1 MHEQTRVYSVSE
13 ITSVIKTLLEESLP
27 TVWIE
32 GEISNIKFHSSG
44 HIYFTL
50 KDSGAQIPVVMW
62 RSRTLSLA
70 FQPEDGM
77 KVQVLGNIRVYE
89 KGGRYQLDALMI
101 QPFGQGQLQMEFE
114 RLKQKLQAEGLFD
127 AEHKKPLPSYPH
139 TIGVVT
145 SPTGAA
151 IRDIVNVLK
160 RRAPHVQIIL
170 RPTLVQGENAARDIV
185 NAIREFNNYGK
196 VDLLIV
202 GRGGGSLE
210 DLWPFNE
217 EAVVR
222 AIYNSDLPIISAVGH
237 EVDFTIADFVA
248 DLRAPTPSAAA
259 ELAVPDYVQ
268 LKQQILQWR
277 QRMAQLLKTR
287 IFHARNRVQDLARS
301 YGLKRPEDLI
311 HQYAVQVDEL
321 DAALSRFLK
330 LKINKHNELIK
341 QLHLRLNNL
350 NPQKVL
356 ERGYSI
362 SYINGR
368 IVRDVSRIKARDEL
382 ETRLANGRVLSTVKQ
397 VQKEEQARD
406 N

>member
-1 MHEQTRVYSVSE
+1 MSEQTRVYSVSE
-13 ITSVIKTLLEESLP
+13 ITSIIKALLEENLP

-50 KDSGAQIPVVMW
+50 KDAGAQISVVMW
-62 RSRTLSLA
+62 RSRTLSLT

-89 KGGRYQLDALMI
+89 RGGRYQLDALMI

-127 AEHKKPLPSYPH
+127 PEHKKSLPPYPEVV
-139 TIGVVT
+139 GVIT
-145 SPTGAA
+145 SPTGAT
-151 IRDIVNVLK
+151 IRDIVNVLR
-160 RRAPHVQIIL
+160 RRAPHVRIIL
-170 RPTLVQGENAARDIV
+170 RPTLVQGEQAARDIV
-185 NAIREFNNYGK
+185 QAIREFNAYKK
-196 VDLLIV
+196 VDVLIV

-217 EAVVR
+217 EQVAR
-222 AIYNSDLPIISAVGH
+222 AIFESDLPIISAVGH
-237 EVDFTIADFVA
+237 EIDFTIADFVA

-268 LKQQILQWR
+268 LKQQLLQWQ
-277 QRMAQLLKTR
+277 QRMINLLKTR
-287 IFHARNRVQDLARS
+287 IGHAKNRVQDLARS
-301 YGLKRPEDLI
+301 YGLKRPEDMI
-311 HQYAVQVDEL
+311 HQYMMQVDEL
-321 DAALSRFLK
+321 DAK
-330 LKINKHNELIK
+330 LNRAVSLRINTYFELVK
-341 QLHLRLNNL
+341 QLSFRINNL
-350 NPQKVL
+350 DPKKVL

-362 SYINGR
+362 SYINGK
-368 IVRDVSRIKARDEL
+368 IIRDISQVKEKDAM
-382 ETRLANGRVLSTVKQ
+382 ETRIAHGRVTSIVKQ
-397 VQKEEQARD
+397 VQKEETPRD

>member
-217 EAVVR
+217 EAVAR
-222 AIYNSDLPIISAVGH
+222 AIYDSDLPIISAVGH

-277 QRMAQLLKTR
+277 QRIAQLLKTR

>member
-151 IRDIVNVLK
+151 IRYIVNVLK

-217 EAVVR
+217 EAVAR
-222 AIYNSDLPIISAVGH
+222 AIYDSDLPIISAVGH

-277 QRMAQLLKTR
+277 QRIAQLLKTR

-330 LKINKHNELIK
+330 MKINKHNELIK

>member
-160 RRAPHVQIIL
+160 RRAPNVQIIL
-170 RPTLVQGENAARDIV
+170 RPTLVQGENA
-185 NAIREFNNYGK
+185 
-196 VDLLIV
+196 
-202 GRGGGSLE
+202 
-210 DLWPFNE
+210 
-217 EAVVR
+217 
-222 AIYNSDLPIISAVGH
+222 
-237 EVDFTIADFVA
+237 
-248 DLRAPTPSAAA
+248 
-259 ELAVPDYVQ
+259 
-268 LKQQILQWR
+268 
-277 QRMAQLLKTR
+277 
-287 IFHARNRVQDLARS
+287 
-301 YGLKRPEDLI
+301 
-311 HQYAVQVDEL
+311 
-321 DAALSRFLK
+321 
-330 LKINKHNELIK
+330 
-341 QLHLRLNNL
+341 
-350 NPQKVL
+350 
-356 ERGYSI
+356 
-362 SYINGR
+362 
-368 IVRDVSRIKARDEL
+368 
-382 ETRLANGRVLSTVKQ
+382 
-397 VQKEEQARD
+397 
-406 N
+406 